1 MTREIAQIAL
11 VVAAGLIYVL
21 PSLFAVRDKT
31 ITADHVEAMIVNA
44 MLGWTVIGW
53 FFALF
58 LAFHRQGD
66 DVFTRMAARNR
77 RGTAVDCARSSA
89 RCETITRSTGLQH
102 HRRRD

>member
-11 VVAAGLIYVL
+11 VVASGLIYAL
-21 PSLFAVRDKT
+21 PSFVALREKT

-58 LAFHRQGD
+58 LALHHPGD
-66 DVFTRMAARNR
+66 DVFTRIDARNR
-77 RGTAVDCARSSA
+77 RS
-89 RCETITRSTGLQH
+89 
-102 HRRRD
+102 